1 MIARPVHRPQPIPF
15 DTSSSASSS
24 THTRAISWA
33 ATLGPMG
40 TPPVARL
47 SPVKVSLAAAPTPL
61 HGGHHTHPPAYLHG
75 QAVKRPAHAAPSAT
89 ALGGQPSA
97 ARGNGHAAASHDVGG
112 PRRANNKDSQAMT
125 EVSARYVGHGAL
137 SVRSSVTGRHYRFQG
152 HGDSLVIDR
161 NDVVLLKRI
170 SDLVIR

>member
-75 QAVKRPAHAAPSAT
+75 QAVKRPAHAA
-89 ALGGQPSA
+89 
-97 ARGNGHAAASHDVGG
+97 ASHDVGG
-112 PRRANNKDSQAMT
+112 PRRASNKDSQSMT
-125 EVSARYVGHGAL
+125 EVSARYIGHGAL